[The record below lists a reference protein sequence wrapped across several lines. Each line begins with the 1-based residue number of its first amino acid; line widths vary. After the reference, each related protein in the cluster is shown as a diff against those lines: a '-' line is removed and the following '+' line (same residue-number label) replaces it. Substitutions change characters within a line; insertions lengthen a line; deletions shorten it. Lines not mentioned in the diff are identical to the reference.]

1 MINATQLISANIKAH
16 TVDGYTAAHEVAK
29 AHARTIATLCA
40 QLNAMRAPRPGTKAD
55 AANVHKLICDAIN
68 AAAALAETH
77 AGANEV
83 ADALTDALLV
93 FEDDVREHE
102 SESQPEEQRNGLLS
116 FGVDAHN
123 RAMGR
128 L

>member
-1 MINATQLISANIKAH
+1 MINATQLIVANIKAH
-16 TVDGYTAAHEVAK
+16 TVDGYTSWPEVAK
-29 AHARTIATLCA
+29 DQARTIYTLCA
-40 QLNAMRAPRPGTKAD
+40 QLNAMRDPRLGVKAD
-55 AANVHKLICDAIN
+55 AANVHKLICDAIT

-93 FEDDVREHE
+93 FEDEVREHE
-102 SESQPEEQRNGLLS
+102 SDGEPEEPRNDLPS

-123 RAMGR
+123 RAMVR
-128 L
+128 V

>member
-1 MINATQLISANIKAH
+1 MNATQLIASNIKAH
-16 TVDGYTAAHEVAK
+16 TVDGYTAAHMVAA

-116 FGVDAHN
+116 FGVAAHN
-123 RAMGR
+123 AAMGR

>member
-1 MINATQLISANIKAH
+1 MNATDLIAANIKAH

-29 AHARTIATLCA
+29 AHERTIALLCRELA
-40 QLNAMRAPRPGTKAD
+40 ALRGTGYEHTHQLIAD
-55 AANVHKLICDAIN
+55 AIT

-93 FEDDVREHE
+93 FEDEVRERE
-102 SESQPEEQRNGLLS
+102 SESQPEEHRNGLLS
-116 FGVDAHN
+116 FGVAAHN
-123 RAMGR
+123 RAVA
-128 L
+128 